1 MYCKTGQSFLVS
13 MLFIGNKRI
22 IYSQYVNLIE
32 IIEKFVFTVLL
43 LFSSNIENKIKLLYE
58 VDDCLEQAKL
68 DFVKVCHSFSQ

>member
-13 MLFIGNKRI
+13 MLFIRNKRI